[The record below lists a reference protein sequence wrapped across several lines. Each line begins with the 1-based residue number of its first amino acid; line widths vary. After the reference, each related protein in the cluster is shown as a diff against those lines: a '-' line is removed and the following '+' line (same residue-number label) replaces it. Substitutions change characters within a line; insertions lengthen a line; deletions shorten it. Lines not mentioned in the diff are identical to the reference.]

1 MNLETCKVCKRLFQN
16 LGSSPICPDCKEE
29 LEAKFLEAR
38 SFVEENPGAN
48 LKQIARACDVKTS
61 QVQEWIKEERLVF
74 EADSPNKVPCEHCGA
89 MIRSGHLCEA
99 CQRAKAEI
107 IQDISQSFKK
117 PAPKERSKEGVSD
130 NKNRMRFIDNRS

>member
-1 MNLETCKVCKRLFQN
+1 MDLATCKVCKRLFRN

-38 SFVEENPGAN
+38 NFVEENPGAN

-99 CQRAKAEI
+99 CQRAKSEI
-107 IQDISQSFKK
+107 IHDISMSFMKPVQQERKK
-117 PAPKERSKEGVSD
+117 EDVVDG
-130 NKNRMRFIDNRS
+130 KNRMRFIDHRS